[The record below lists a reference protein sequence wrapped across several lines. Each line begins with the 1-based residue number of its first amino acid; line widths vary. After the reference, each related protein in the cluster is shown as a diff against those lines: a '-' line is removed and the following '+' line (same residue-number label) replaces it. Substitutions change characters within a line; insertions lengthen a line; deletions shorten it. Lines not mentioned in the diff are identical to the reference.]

1 MGARGRGGGT
11 SPPVP
16 PLSARCG
23 QDDAR
28 RTAPVHPSRPHAVA
42 GAGGDS
48 HPFVG
53 RRERRPGTDTTTAVR
68 RTPPHGIP
76 GLAGRWWAE
85 GEPAG
90 ILFAV
95 PPWRFVPGRVDSA
108 EIHPMWLCIDVSV
121 VLL

>member
-16 PLSARCG
+16 PRSARCG

-28 RTAPVHPSRPHAVA
+28 RTAAVHPSRPHAVA

-53 RRERRPGTDTTTAVR
+53 RRERRPGTDPTTAVR
-68 RTPPHGIP
+68 RTPPHGIL
-76 GLAGRWWAE
+76 GLAGRGWAE

-90 ILFAV
+90 VLVVVASRCLV
-95 PPWRFVPGRVDSA
+95 PRRASSDIPSLA
-108 EIHPMWLCIDVSV
+108 
-121 VLL
+121 